1 MYPGVCVTC
10 FMCTDILLQYT
21 VSLHVVVHWH
31 LRHVSLALHPHI
43 ISIHLT
49 STADIIVKYGEVI
62 LTVFCCSSV

>member
-49 STADIIVKYGEVI
+49 STTDIMVKHGEAI
-62 LTVFCCSSV
+62 LTVFYSSSV